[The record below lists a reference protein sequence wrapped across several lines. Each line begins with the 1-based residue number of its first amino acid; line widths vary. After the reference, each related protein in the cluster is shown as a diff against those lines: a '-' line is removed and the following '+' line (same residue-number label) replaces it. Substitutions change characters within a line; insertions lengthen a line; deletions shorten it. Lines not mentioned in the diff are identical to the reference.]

1 MIMVTPASSLCR
13 IQSNCHSSL
22 QLLVND
28 GTTAEMLQG
37 NECSKCM
44 CVCGA
49 TCHCVKIHD
58 LANMSQPRSKSLS
71 KGDHLSMWKNR
82 SKQQNLSY
90 TNIYLRYIYM
100 RYIYPLLLIH
110 VSLQCFFLPRHF
122 LLTATAMGD
131 LCCHL
136 FTCQVV
142 RRIITDLRAEH
153 RNHWKTSG

>member
-1 MIMVTPASSLCR
+1 MVVMIMVTPASSLCR

-90 TNIYLRYIYM
+90 TNIYLRYIYI
-100 RYIYPLLLIH
+100 YIYAIYLSSTIDTCIFA
-110 VSLQCFFLPRHF
+110 VFFSAKTLPSHCYCY
-122 LLTATAMGD
+122 G
-131 LCCHL
+131 
-136 FTCQVV
+136 
-142 RRIITDLRAEH
+142 
-153 RNHWKTSG
+153 